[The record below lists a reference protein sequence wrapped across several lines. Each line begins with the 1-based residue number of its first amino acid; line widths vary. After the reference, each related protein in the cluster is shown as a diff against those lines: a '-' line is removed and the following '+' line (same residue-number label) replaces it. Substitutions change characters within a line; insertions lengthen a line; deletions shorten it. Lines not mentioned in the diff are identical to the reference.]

1 MQQPDVSPEI
11 LILSNSNDF
20 STDHVC
26 YQLHRLGASYL
37 RLNRDELD
45 HCEVR
50 LLPTIP
56 QLRVK
61 RDDTT
66 YCVDS
71 SRLKSIYFRAPVFL
85 RDVYQPNIDLLEQL
99 KRTQWAS
106 FIRNLTVFDKCQWI
120 NSPQATYAAEMK
132 ALQLF
137 KANGIGLKVP
147 PTEIANSVPHSL
159 AECNSIAV
167 KTIDA
172 AVVNKDGK
180 QGFIYTNFYEFEELS
195 KCSMREVPS
204 IFQKALVPKVD
215 LRVTIIGDT
224 VYAAE
229 ITNSEEGVS
238 GDWRLEMNVNL
249 KYKPIELPQ
258 QIVNKCKALL
268 RDLDLVFGGVDLI
281 RYEDEY
287 YFVEVNPT
295 GEWAWLMPQTGFCID
310 ETIAKLLI
318 EGHGNDK

>member
-1 MQQPDVSPEI
+1 MHQPDVSPDI

-26 YQLHRLGASYL
+26 YQLHSLGASYL

-50 LLPTIP
+50 LLPTLP
-56 QLRVK
+56 QLRVR
-61 RDDTT
+61 RDDAS

-71 SRLKSIYFRAPVFL
+71 RKLKSIYFRAPVFL

-106 FIRNLTVFDKCQWI
+106 FIRNLTVFDKCLWI

-132 ALQLF
+132 ALQLC
-137 KANGIGLKVP
+137 KAHGIGLKVP
-147 PTEIANSVPHSL
+147 QTEIGNSVPYSL
-159 AECNSIAV
+159 AECNTVAV
-167 KTIDA
+167 KSIDA
-172 AVVNKDGK
+172 AVVNKDGQ

-195 KCSMREVPS
+195 RCSMREVPT
-204 IFQKALVPKVD
+204 IFQKALIPKVD

-249 KYKPIELPQ
+249 KYKPVELPE
-258 QIVNKCKALL
+258 QISHKCKALL
-268 RDLDLVFGGVDLI
+268 RELDLVFGGIDLI
-281 RYEDEY
+281 RYKNEY

-295 GEWAWLMPQTGFCID
+295 GEWAWLMPQTGFDID
-310 ETIAKLLI
+310 ETIAKSLI
-318 EGHGNDK
+318 KGHGNDK

>member
-1 MQQPDVSPEI
+1 MQKSDVFPDI

-37 RLNRDELD
+37 RLNRDELER
-45 HCEVR
+45 CEVR

-56 QLRVK
+56 QLCVK
-61 RDDTT
+61 RDDIS

-71 SRLKSIYFRAPVFL
+71 NKLKSIYFRAPVFL

-106 FIRNLTVFDKCQWI
+106 FIRNLTVFDKCLWI

-132 ALQLF
+132 ALQLY
-137 KANGIGLKVP
+137 KAHGIGLKVP
-147 PTEIANSVPHSL
+147 QTEIANSVPYSL
-159 AECNSIAV
+159 AECNTVAM
-167 KTIDA
+167 KTIDS
-172 AVVNKDGK
+172 AVVNKDGQ
-180 QGFIYTNFYEFEELS
+180 QGFIYTNFYEFEELL
-195 KCSMREVPS
+195 KCSMRDVPS
-204 IFQKALVPKVD
+204 IFQKALIPKVD

-224 VYAAE
+224 VNAAE
-229 ITNSEEGVS
+229 ITNSEGGVS
-238 GDWRLEMNVNL
+238 GDWRLEMNANL
-249 KYKPIELPQ
+249 KYRPVELPQ
-258 QIVNKCKALL
+258 NIANKCKALL
-268 RDLDLVFGGVDLI
+268 RDLDLVFGGIDLI
-281 RYEDEY
+281 RYKEEY

-295 GEWAWLMPQTGFCID
+295 GEWAWLMPQTGFGID
-310 ETIAKLLI
+310 ETIAKYLI